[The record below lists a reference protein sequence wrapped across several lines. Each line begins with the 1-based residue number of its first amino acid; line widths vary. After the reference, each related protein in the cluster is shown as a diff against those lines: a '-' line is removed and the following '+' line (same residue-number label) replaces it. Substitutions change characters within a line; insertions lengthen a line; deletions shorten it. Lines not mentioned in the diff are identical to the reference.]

1 MAETQ
6 AAEHGQEQASA
17 VIDSGQ
23 AETPPAA
30 ATGPDYVPAPDHSAS
45 AQTEAPNVDAPSDEA
60 TADAGTPGPRAEAA
74 EPRAESVFSPARP
87 AETAAVD
94 GTADHES
101 AQQTVAEPGQE
112 QEETGEPQSGQ
123 DATSLPGFAETAAAD
138 GTADHGSAQ
147 QTPGVAEPRQ
157 DQEEAGEPQR
167 GQDATAL
174 PGFAETAAADGTAD
188 NGSAQQTPRVA
199 EPRQDQEEAG
209 EPQSSQDA
217 EALPGA
223 AAPGDVWPAVAAPVT
238 GDIHHVE
245 LWVPN
250 LDRAILSW
258 GWLLTALG
266 YRMFQDWPGGRS
278 WRSGSAYIVVEQ
290 SPARTASRHDRCRP
304 GLNHLAFH
312 VTTRQEVDELTAEA
326 LLHGWKLMFTDLH
339 PFAGG
344 PQHYAAYLE
353 NVDGFEVELVTG

>member
-45 AQTEAPNVDAPSDEA
+45 AQTEAPNVDAQSDEA

-112 QEETGEPQSGQ
+112 QEET
-123 DATSLPGFAETAAAD
+123 
-138 GTADHGSAQ
+138 
-147 QTPGVAEPRQ
+147 
-157 DQEEAGEPQR
+157 
-167 GQDATAL
+167 
-174 PGFAETAAADGTAD
+174 
-188 NGSAQQTPRVA
+188 
-199 EPRQDQEEAG
+199 G